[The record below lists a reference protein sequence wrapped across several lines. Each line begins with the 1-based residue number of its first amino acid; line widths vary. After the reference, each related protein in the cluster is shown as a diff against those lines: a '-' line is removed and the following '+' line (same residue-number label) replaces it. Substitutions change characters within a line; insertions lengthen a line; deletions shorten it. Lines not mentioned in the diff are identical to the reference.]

1 MTKRQ
6 RKKAITNP
14 ILRTWVALNE
24 AVMGPVDVVYLQGLM
39 AEELEGRKRKL
50 FLMRIQSRMNKLVGQ
65 KALAEARAQGEV
77 EDGDL

>member
-6 RKKAITNP
+6 RKKAIKNP

-24 AVMGPVDVVYLQGLM
+24 AVMGSVDVDYLQSLL

-50 FLMRIQSRMNKLVGQ
+50 FLMRIQSRMNKLIGQ
-65 KALAEARAQGEV
+65 AALAEAKSQGV
-77 EDGDL
+77 ER